1 MSSIE
6 VMILEKSG
14 LFAFENSI
22 STDISTAHVVPLSL
36 LQDYLMGMFPSH
48 FQELLH
54 MYNSLEGF
62 LKTAARD
69 IVREGLVG
77 SWQLWNYEVMTTKNY
92 YLDKRHEHDCF
103 SNLTWNH
110 LEEHSLL
117 FIFYIKED
125 KRRYEAERAS
135 MNKKIRRRQEASE
148 NGFHN
153 NQDPIATNE
162 LHYQN
167 TITSEVLGL
176 CHSLTPTQKAMDSI
190 RHLRKKIQNM
200 LNQVWPGMNYQV
212 VIFGSSANSL
222 ALTNADVD
230 FCIVV
235 PEAKYEQDLYQH
247 RNKLSKIPK
256 SVYNMFFLAS
266 RLRGIGMRDVEAIGH
281 ASVPICKF
289 VDPQTGLN
297 CDINA
302 NNILGIENTRMI
314 QRYCD
319 LDSRIRPLIFAI
331 KQFVKQKDINNPRG
345 GTLSSYAYVI
355 MVLHFLM
362 SALEHPVIPSLQRLQ
377 ASCTSRD
384 CNFKSFKPIPVLHDH
399 HIINCDARYHDCVQI
414 QGVGEYSLQ
423 IKGSTSVW
431 HGRNTDSIAKLL
443 QLFFQYYSIPQSF
456 CMSIVSSDGGLIRSD
471 ELYPDKSPFTIQ
483 DPFINSKNIA
493 RSCTVIGA
501 SIILQEFQRAT
512 ELLSEGGHS
521 FVKICDPS
529 LNLNRPIDTESMEF
543 RFQRKNDRKV
553 TTRQDKFVGYL
564 DREKKTQTLL
574 EAKQVIDV
582 WTGSESELEAAHA
595 DEWYISQ
602 PVVWENNSPIK
613 IERPVK
619 RENQQSSSSSNEGR
633 SQNQATASSSSAE
646 PRSSE
651 STGTAKDISPIL
663 QLVKTIMA
671 LQPKSEN
678 ELETF
683 STRPC
688 TDMDKLLNDSVVSTI
703 QPKDLCYLIA
713 QLNFLGDAVAGNVL
727 TNAAIGQQPQQQQ
740 RRSETDNPTQAAYL
754 KQLQHALETIGISE
768 DDDDSYNMNGT
779 DSDLENDDEEEV
791 NINYI
796 VDNVPDCLDSYEI
809 YDLFQWYGSVVNIEY
824 MENPRPSW
832 CVRLIMKYKNV
843 KLLPVNPEF
852 EGFFVRLYLIE
863 LCNLFEWVLKTIVS
877 SACRSRGGCNDYNGV
892 TFPAPYA
899 STEVSASTFAA
910 AGRSM

>member
-1 MSSIE
+1 MSGIE
-6 VMILEKSG
+6 VLILENCG

-22 STDISTAHVVPLSL
+22 SVNPSTAHVVPLSL
-36 LQDYLMGMFPSH
+36 LQDYLMGMFPSQ
-48 FQELLH
+48 FEELLY
-54 MYNSLEGF
+54 MYPSLEGF

-69 IVREGLVG
+69 IVREGHIE
-77 SWQLWNYEVMTTKNY
+77 SWQLWNYEVMTAKNY

-110 LEEHSLL
+110 LEEHKPL
-117 FIFYIKED
+117 FIFYVKED

-135 MNKKIRRRQEASE
+135 MKKKVRRRQEASE
-148 NGFHN
+148 NGFQN
-153 NQDPIATNE
+153 NGAPITTNE
-162 LHYQN
+162 LRYQSM
-167 TITSEVLGL
+167 ITNEVLGL
-176 CHSLTPTQKAMDSI
+176 CHSLTPTQKAMDGI

-235 PEAKYEQDLYQH
+235 PESRYEQDLYKY

-266 RLRGIGMRDVEAIGH
+266 RLRGIGMRGVEAIGH

-297 CDINA
+297 CDINT

-314 QRYCD
+314 QKYCD

-377 ASCTSRD
+377 VSCTSRD

-399 HIINCDARYHDCVQI
+399 HIINCDARFHDCVQI

-423 IKGSTSVW
+423 VKGATTVW
-431 HGRNTDSIAKLL
+431 NGRNTDSIAKLL
-443 QLFFQYYSIPQSF
+443 QLFFQYYSIPQNFSL
-456 CMSIVSSDGGLIRSD
+456 SIVSSDGGLIRSD
-471 ELYPDKSPFTIQ
+471 ELYPDKYPFTIQ
-483 DPFINSKNIA
+483 DPFINSKNVA

-501 SIILQEFQRAT
+501 SIILQEFQRAA

-543 RFQRKNDRKV
+543 RFQRKNERK

-564 DREKKTQTLL
+564 DREKKIQTML
-574 EAKQVIDV
+574 EAKQIIDV
-582 WTGSESELEAAHA
+582 WTGSESEQDAAHA
-595 DEWYISQ
+595 DEFYIDQ
-602 PVVWENNSPIK
+602 PVSWANNSSIK
-613 IERPVK
+613 IERPAGRETAAK

-633 SQNQATASSSSAE
+633 FRNAATASSSSAE

-651 STGTAKDISPIL
+651 STGTTKEITPIL

-683 STRPC
+683 STQPC
-688 TDMDKLLNDSVVSTI
+688 TDMDRLLNDPTVSTI

-713 QLNFLGDAVAGNVL
+713 QLNFLGDAVAGNIL
-727 TNAAIGQQPQQQQ
+727 TNAVIGQQPQQQEQ
-740 RRSETDNPTQAAYL
+740 SRSETDNPTQAAYL
-754 KQLQHALETIGISE
+754 QQLQHALETIGLSE
-768 DDDDSYNMNGT
+768 DDDDSYNMNET

-796 VDNVPDCLDSYEI
+796 LDNVPDHLDSYEI
-809 YDLFQWYGSVVNIEY
+809 YNLFQWYGSVVNIEY
-824 MENPRPSW
+824 MENPQPSW
-832 CVRLIMKYKNV
+832 CVRLVMRYKNV

-852 EGFFVRLYLIE
+852 EGFVCDGQAYIL
-863 LCNLFEWVLKTIVS
+863 
-877 SACRSRGGCNDYNGV
+877 
-892 TFPAPYA
+892 
-899 STEVSASTFAA
+899 
-910 AGRSM
+910 